1 MPAAGSARFFAIWG
15 TRALVALAPLD
26 LPRREAI
33 AIDWRIAAAVITVG
47 SLLGIFGAAAPA
59 VWAARTSLSS
69 LLSGCSVRGGGGQ
82 SRWRRGMIVAQV
94 ALSFVLLSSGA
105 LVVRSFER
113 LLRADPGFQPE
124 GVFTVKLRTPPEFF
138 PKPADA
144 IGFQDRVQD
153 AMASIPGVR
162 GAGAASALPL
172 TGTGVFSNFQQSIT
186 APGAPGNTGDAER
199 DKLMIDSIGVRY
211 GYIETMG
218 IRLLAG
224 RSFSKLRQAGVA
236 EAMIDTGVAR
246 RFFPD
251 GNAVGSQIRF
261 GQRSLTIVGVVGQAR
276 LYGLH
281 SDGRPQVLVR
291 AEDFGMRPLFYVMR
305 TTRDPHSLLPD
316 VTAAIRRIEPRVP
329 VGDPRSMDD
338 LVQASR
344 SPQAI
349 GASLVGAFALGALLL
364 TAMGLFGVVAGSVTR
379 RRHELAVRLAVGA
392 DHQRILRLVLV
403 EGALLVSAGLLIGAP
418 GTYSVTARFADCWS
432 ECHRMTRSRCWP
444 RLLGCSP

>member
-1 MPAAGSARFFAIWG
+1 
-15 TRALVALAPLD
+15 
-26 LPRREAI
+26 
-33 AIDWRIAAAVITVG
+33 
-47 SLLGIFGAAAPA
+47 
-59 VWAARTSLSS
+59 
-69 LLSGCSVRGGGGQ
+69 
-82 SRWRRGMIVAQV
+82 
-94 ALSFVLLSSGA
+94 VLLSSGA

-113 LLRADPGFQPE
+113 LLRADPGFRPE
-124 GVFTVKLRTPPEFF
+124 GVFTVKIRTPPEFF

-153 AMASIPGVR
+153 ALASIPGVR

-172 TGTGVFSNFQQSIT
+172 TATGVFSNFQMPIT

-199 DKLMIDSIGVRY
+199 DKLIIDQIGVRS
-211 GYIETMG
+211 GYIEAMG

-224 RSFSKLRQAGVA
+224 RSFTKTRQTGVA

-261 GQRSLTIVGVVGQAR
+261 GERLLLTVVGVVGHAR
-276 LYGLH
+276 LYGLQ

-316 VTAAIRRIEPRVP
+316 VTAAVRRIEPRVA

-338 LVQASR
+338 LVQVSR

-349 GASLVGAFALGALLL
+349 GASLLGSLALGALLL

-392 DHQRILRLVLV
+392 DHQRILRMVLV
-403 EGALLVSAGLLIGAP
+403 EGALLVSVGLLIGAP
-418 GTYSVTARFADCWS
+418 GIYFGYRAIRGLLVGVSPYDPLALLAAALGLLTVAMAACYVPARRVLKIDPS
-432 ECHRMTRSRCWP
+432 QMLHQ
-444 RLLGCSP
+444 

>member
-1 MPAAGSARFFAIWG
+1 
-15 TRALVALAPLD
+15 
-26 LPRREAI
+26 
-33 AIDWRIAAAVITVG
+33 
-47 SLLGIFGAAAPA
+47 
-59 VWAARTSLSS
+59 
-69 LLSGCSVRGGGGQ
+69 
-82 SRWRRGMIVAQV
+82 MIVAQV

-105 LVVRSFER
+105 LVARSFER
-113 LLRADPGFQPE
+113 LLRADPGFRPE

-153 AMASIPGVR
+153 ALASIPDVR
-162 GAGAASALPL
+162 VTGAASALPL
-172 TGTGVFSNFQQSIT
+172 TATGVFSNFQAPIT

-199 DKLMIDSIGVRY
+199 DKLTVDYIGVRS

-224 RSFSKLRQAGVA
+224 RSFAKLRQDGVA

-246 RFFPD
+246 RFFRE
-251 GNAVGSQIRF
+251 GNPVGSQIRLF
-261 GQRSLTIVGVVGQAR
+261 DRPVTIVGVVSQAR

-305 TTRDPHSLLPD
+305 TTRDPHSLLPE
-316 VTAAIRRIEPRVP
+316 VTAAVRRVEPRVP
-329 VGDPRSMDD
+329 VGDPRSMDE

-392 DHQRILRLVLV
+392 DHQCILRMVV
-403 EGALLVSAGLLIGAP
+403 GEGALLVSMGLLIGAP
-418 GTYSVTARFADCWS
+418 GIYFGYRVIGGLLVGVSPYDPLALLAAALGLLTVAMAACYVPARRVLKIDPS
-432 ECHRMTRSRCWP
+432 QMLHQ
-444 RLLGCSP
+444 